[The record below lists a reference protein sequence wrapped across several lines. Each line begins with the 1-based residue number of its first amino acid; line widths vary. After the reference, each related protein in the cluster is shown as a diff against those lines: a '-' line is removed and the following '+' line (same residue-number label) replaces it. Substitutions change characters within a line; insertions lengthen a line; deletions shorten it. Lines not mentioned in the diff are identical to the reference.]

1 LQRRTKHLA
10 QPERDKD
17 SLLESYAGFLPQAI
31 DALGSEERHRA
42 YRIMVAEVH
51 LTLDGSSSAKT

>member
-1 LQRRTKHLA
+1 LA

-17 SLLESYAGFLPQAI
+17 SLLESYAGLLPEAI

-42 YRIMVAEVH
+42 YRIMETEVH

>member
-17 SLLESYAGFLPQAI
+17 SLLESCTGFLPE
-31 DALGSEERHRA
+31 ALDDLSDQKNYIER
-42 YRIMVAEVH
+42 IE
-51 LTLDGSSSAKT
+51 

>member
-1 LQRRTKHLA
+1 LA

-42 YRIMVAEVH
+42 YRIMVTEVH